1 MLISFYIVCK
11 IDTHKEY
18 EGRGDTM
25 KFSDML
31 QYLRKRDHLSQK
43 ELADRVNV
51 STSSIAM
58 YEAGERRPRPD
69 VEEAIADTFNVSI
82 DILRG
87 IGTETS
93 VAYHLSADNLSSD
106 EKAIIEL
113 YRNDADFRQ
122 LLRLSKY
129 YDIITGKKK

>member
-1 MLISFYIVCK
+1 
-11 IDTHKEY
+11 
-18 EGRGDTM
+18 M

-31 QYLRKRDHLSQK
+31 QYLRKRDHMSQK

-93 VAYHLSADNLSSD
+93 VAYHLSTDNLSSD

-129 YDIITGKKK
+129 YDMITGKKK

>member
-1 MLISFYIVCK
+1 
-11 IDTHKEY
+11 
-18 EGRGDTM
+18 M

-31 QYLRKRDHLSQK
+31 LYLRKRDNMSQK

-58 YEAGERRPRPD
+58 YEAGDRRPRPD

-82 DILRG
+82 DVLRG
-87 IGTETS
+87 IGSES
-93 VAYHLSADNLSSD
+93 GVAYHLTSNDLSSD
-106 EKAIIEL
+106 EKKIVEL
-113 YRNDADFRQ
+113 YRSDPEFRQ

-129 YDIITGKKK
+129 ADMITGKKKK